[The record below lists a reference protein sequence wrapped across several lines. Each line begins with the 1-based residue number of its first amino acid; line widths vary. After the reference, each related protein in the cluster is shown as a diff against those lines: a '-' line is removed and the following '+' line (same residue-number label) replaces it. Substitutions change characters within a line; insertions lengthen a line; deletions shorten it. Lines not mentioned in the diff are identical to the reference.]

1 MLKKEWAVVK
11 TKGFRYEFQMFHKTL
26 DEARAEAE
34 RRCLKEGAEF
44 LVLEVIGKCGPW
56 AVIWQE

>member
-11 TKGFRYEFQMFHKTL
+11 NKGFRYEFQMFHKTI
-26 DEARAEAE
+26 DEAHAEAE
-34 RRCLKEGAEF
+34 RLCLKEGAEF